1 MNGTTSFMTVKD
13 VSVEHSST
21 VSLRKVGMLSKKL
34 WCLFKDRDFELDQMR
49 SKSKDIKGV
58 T

>member
-1 MNGTTSFMTVKD
+1 MGPFMTVED
-13 VSVEHSST
+13 VSVEYSST

>member
-1 MNGTTSFMTVKD
+1 MTVKD

-21 VSLRKVGMLSKKL
+21 VSLRKVGKLSKKL